1 MNDEGPPEP
10 DGDAPAPEPTESPE
24 PDEPTE
30 PTEPAEPA
38 PKPAPPKAVAAPG
51 ASPAVQVA
59 TVAAAIVVLLV
70 VGIVFVVQGAKDPA
84 KPPPGAGSDPAP
96 TTVPAPPSS
105 GFEPTRGVPLPP
117 LPDIPSSLCPS
128 APLKRPLTVLSFN
141 IHHGATPE
149 ERVDLG
155 AIAKE
160 ITSWKADVVLLQEV
174 DDGRSRTGGLRQ
186 AEALGEATGLNWV
199 YGGNQRSGGS
209 GPIGNAILSRFPVT
223 TWSNTHLPVAGGRE
237 QRGLLHAAIN
247 VDGTTISVYSTH
259 FDQGAGTA
267 RMAQARATAQILAAD
282 PYPKILGG
290 DLNAGPGTAP
300 LQVLRAAGL
309 GDAWAVGTG
318 AGNTVPARSPRNR
331 IDYVLHDGWFTPLQ
345 AAVLRS
351 GISDHRAVWTRV
363 EFRKELGCFKIGE

>member
-10 DGDAPAPEPTESPE
+10 E
-24 PDEPTE
+24 PDDD
-30 PTEPAEPA
+30 EPAAEEPR
-38 PKPAPPKAVAAPG
+38 PKPAPPKAIAAPG

-84 KPPPGAGSDPAP
+84 PRPGAGGGSDQ

-105 GFEPTRGVPLPP
+105 GYEPTRGEPLPP
-117 LPDIPSSLCPS
+117 LPSIPSSLCPS

-141 IHHGATPE
+141 IHHGATPD
-149 ERVDLG
+149 ERLDLT
-155 AIAKE
+155 AIGKE
-160 ITSWKADVVLLQEV
+160 ITSWKPDVVLLQEV
-174 DDGRSRTGGLRQ
+174 DEGRSRTGGIRQ
-186 AEALGEATGLNWV
+186 AEALGKATGLNWV
-199 YGGNQRSGGS
+199 YGGNQGGGGS
-209 GPIGNAILSRFPVT
+209 SAIGNAILSRFPVT
-223 TWSNTHLPVAGGRE
+223 TWRNTHLPVAGGRE
-237 QRGLLHAAIN
+237 LRGLLHAAIN

-259 FDQGAGTA
+259 FDHGAGTA
-267 RMAQARATAQILAAD
+267 RMAQARASAQIMAAD
-282 PYPKILGG
+282 PNPKIFGG

-309 GDAWAVGTG
+309 GDAWAVGEG

-345 AAVLRS
+345 SAVLRS
-351 GISDHRAVWTRV
+351 AISDHRAVWTRV

>member
-10 DGDAPAPEPTESPE
+10 DGDAPAPEPPE
-24 PDEPTE
+24 PT
-30 PTEPAEPA
+30 EPA

-59 TVAAAIVVLLV
+59 TVATAIVVLLV

-84 KPPPGAGSDPAP
+84 KPPPGASSDPVP

-117 LPDIPSSLCPS
+117 LPDIPASLCPS

-186 AEALGEATGLNWV
+186 AEALGEATGLSWV

>member
-10 DGDAPAPEPTESPE
+10 DSDEPAADEPA
-24 PDEPTE
+24 PDEPQ
-30 PTEPAEPA
+30 PQPAP
-38 PKPAPPKAVAAPG
+38 PKPAPPKPAPPKAAPG

-59 TVAAAIVVLLV
+59 TVAAAVVVLLV
-70 VGIVFVVQGAKDPA
+70 VGIVFVVQGAHDPA
-84 KPPPGAGSDPAP
+84 QPPGAGPGSGTGSEA

-105 GFEPTRGVPLPP
+105 GYEPTRGEPLPP
-117 LPDIPSSLCPS
+117 LPSIPSSLCPS

-141 IHHGATPE
+141 IHHAATPE
-149 ERVDLG
+149 ERVDLR

-174 DDGRSRTGGLRQ
+174 DEGRSRTGGIRQ

-199 YGGNQRSGGS
+199 YGGNQRSGRS

-223 TWSNTHLPVAGGRE
+223 TWRNTLLPVAGGRE

-267 RMAQARATAQILAAD
+267 RMAQARATVQILAAD
-282 PYPKILGG
+282 PNPKIFGG

-300 LQVLRAAGL
+300 LQVLRTAGL
-309 GDAWAVGTG
+309 GDVWAVGTG
-318 AGNTVPARSPRNR
+318 SGNTVPARAPRNR

-345 AAVLRS
+345 SAVLRS
-351 GISDHRAVWTRV
+351 AISDHRAVWTRV